1 MSDQP
6 LSWTVKLML
15 ALNFV
20 GFLVLVAGTAFI
32 VWKIT
37 R

>member
-1 MSDQP
+1 MPNQP
-6 LSWTVKLML
+6 LSRSVKLL
-15 ALNFV
+15 LLLNFV

>member
-1 MSDQP
+1 MPDQP
-6 LSWTVKLML
+6 LSRSVKLL
-15 ALNFV
+15 LLLNFV
-20 GFLVLVAGTAFI
+20 GFLLLVAGTAFI

>member
-1 MSDQP
+1 MPDQP
-6 LSWTVKLML
+6 LSRSVKLML
-15 ALNFV
+15 ALNAL
-20 GFLVLVAGTAFI
+20 GFFVLVAGTAFI